1 MLTCATGLNKVPNI
15 NEFLSNLDRS
25 KKDRD
30 ATIDAER
37 AQKQGKNNLKS
48 EATPHHSETTSTHT
62 KDYKVVTDPTTG
74 SQVGIDDVDA
84 TFVER
89 SKNPQLSVPNA
100 NLGKDTPV
108 KTDPS
113 QTNPEYKVR
122 ENYEGG
128 IHNKST
134 ENSLLMTI
142 SERVNRDGLL
152 PQLPQTAHLW
162 YLTEVITKCIMH
174 VILDGSYWLT

>member
-1 MLTCATGLNKVPNI
+1 MRRAISSVDPVKYRPVLICAIGLNKVPNI

-30 ATIDAER
+30 AAIDTQR
-37 AQKQGKNNLKS
+37 SPKQGMNNPNS
-48 EATPHHSETTSTHT
+48 EATPHRSETTSIHT

-74 SQVGIDDVDA
+74 SSVGIDDVDA
-84 TFVER
+84 DFVER

-113 QTNPEYKVR
+113 QKNPEYKVR
-122 ENYEGG
+122 KCEG
-128 IHNKST
+128 SRL
-134 ENSLLMTI
+134 EC
-142 SERVNRDGLL
+142 R
-152 PQLPQTAHLW
+152 
-162 YLTEVITKCIMH
+162 
-174 VILDGSYWLT
+174 